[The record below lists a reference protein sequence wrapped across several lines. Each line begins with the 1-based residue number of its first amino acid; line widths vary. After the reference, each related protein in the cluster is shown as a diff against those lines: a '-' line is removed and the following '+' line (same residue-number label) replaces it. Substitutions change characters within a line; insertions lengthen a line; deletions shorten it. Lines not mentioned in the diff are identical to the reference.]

1 MSDQTYK
8 FIVAAFAH
16 EDSANQT
23 LESLKTAKE
32 AGQIS
37 FDDAA
42 VIRRNE
48 DGRLHIKETGE
59 MSTGRAAAIGGAIGA
74 AIGVLAGPA
83 GVVVG
88 SATGAWIGGVSA
100 AATDTGFPDADL
112 RQIGEL
118 VGPGCSA
125 LVVLALVDQAEAV
138 EQMLVDAGSRLLT
151 DSDVEGAQDAQIDCG
166 DDEVGRPVDQ

>member
-8 FIVAAFAH
+8 FIVAAFVH
-16 EDSANQT
+16 DDSASET
-23 LESLKTAKE
+23 LESLKTAQE
-32 AGQIS
+32 TGQIS
-37 FDDAA
+37 FHDAA

-48 DGRLHIKETGE
+48 DGKLHIKETGE

-88 SATGAWIGGVSA
+88 GATGAWIGGVSA

-125 LVVLALVDQAEAV
+125 LVVFALVDQAEAL
-138 EQMLVDAGSRLLT
+138 ERMLIDAGSRLLT